1 MKNNPNGSFQKIALV
16 STPWPLYNRPSI
28 QIGTLK
34 AYLRSQF
41 PELQITA
48 YHFYLKVSETIG
60 YRQYNT
66 LSERT
71 WLAETVYAALLYPE
85 RIDNIEKLFYREAVG
100 NKRARAVNFKTLV
113 KQVKEVTKEFLG
125 QVPWG
130 DFGLAGFSISLCQ
143 LTASIYCIRQIK
155 KWFPDLVIV
164 VGGSLFEKDSISNLL
179 EMFPEINIV
188 VIGEGELPLSRLV
201 QHLQTSQNLN
211 KIPFIPGT
219 FIQNSEGRS
228 ASSDFNQMTNL
239 TRLIPPEYDDYFDL
253 LKTFNSDKSFFP
265 VLPIE
270 VSRGCWWRRTRK
282 NGKHSGC
289 AFCNLNLQWNGY
301 RSKAPLQVVSEID
314 HLTTKHRTLSVA
326 FTDNLLPVKTSGTI
340 FKKLGQLNKDLN
352 MFGEI
357 RASTPRRVLSDMR
370 TAGMNEVQIGIESL
384 STRLLVKLNKGT
396 TTIQNLEIMK
406 NCEEFGITNSS
417 NLILCFPGSDPE
429 DVSETLR
436 NIEFA
441 FPFRP
446 LKPVRFWL
454 GLGSPVWQNPRGFGI
469 RAVFN
474 HPNYSVLF
482 PPEVFKAVRFIIQ
495 AYQGDLVYQRK
506 LWQPVK
512 AKLRLWEKAYDELH
526 KGPKNTPILS
536 YRDGRDFLIVHQ
548 KLFKREPM
556 IHRMEGTSRAIYLF
570 CQRHRSIQSIIK
582 RFSRVSG
589 NRIRAFLKMMV
600 DKKLMFEEDE
610 KYLSLAVPVKSTG
623 HLKNTPES
631 Q

>member
-1 MKNNPNGSFQKIALV
+1 
-16 STPWPLYNRPSI
+16 
-28 QIGTLK
+28 
-34 AYLRSQF
+34 
-41 PELQITA
+41 
-48 YHFYLKVSETIG
+48 
-60 YRQYNT
+60 
-66 LSERT
+66 
-71 WLAETVYAALLYPE
+71 
-85 RIDNIEKLFYREAVG
+85 
-100 NKRARAVNFKTLV
+100 
-113 KQVKEVTKEFLG
+113 
-125 QVPWG
+125 
-130 DFGLAGFSISLCQ
+130 
-143 LTASIYCIRQIK
+143 
-155 KWFPDLVIV
+155 
-164 VGGSLFEKDSISNLL
+164 
-179 EMFPEINIV
+179 
-188 VIGEGELPLSRLV
+188 
-201 QHLQTSQNLN
+201 
-211 KIPFIPGT
+211 
-219 FIQNSEGRS
+219 
-228 ASSDFNQMTNL
+228 
-239 TRLIPPEYDDYFDL
+239 
-253 LKTFNSDKSFFP
+253 
-265 VLPIE
+265 
-270 VSRGCWWRRTRK
+270 
-282 NGKHSGC
+282 
-289 AFCNLNLQWNGY
+289 
-301 RSKAPLQVVSEID
+301 
-314 HLTTKHRTLSVA
+314 
-326 FTDNLLPVKTSGTI
+326 
-340 FKKLGQLNKDLN
+340 